1 VTADTLSLE
10 ALMRII
16 SLLLLITFNVF
27 AQNITV
33 TVDLKNSNID
43 DVDLVDNKGRIIP
56 GSGSFKVKFKVAKK
70 RLKESTIAAF
80 SGGQYVGTFG
90 QVKGGKLLFRLSGS
104 PKDLDNRVLD
114 KCTIKLKPRT
124 ARDSYVQTKI

>member
-1 VTADTLSLE
+1 VTSDTLSLE
-10 ALMRII
+10 ALMPII

-56 GSGSFKVKFKVAKK
+56 GSGSSKVKFKVAKNGL
-70 RLKESTIAAF
+70 RN
-80 SGGQYVGTFG
+80 Q
-90 QVKGGKLLFRLSGS
+90 Q
-104 PKDLDNRVLD
+104 
-114 KCTIKLKPRT
+114 
-124 ARDSYVQTKI
+124 